1 MDFVALVSASTQ
13 ELMTQGSFY
22 SFGARPADITSVRF
36 PRPTFHHV
44 TERIETR
51 STDVGA
57 SQMIIDGKIK
67 LKNDAQISR
76 FTEKGLAFEDGSTL
90 DADTVVFATG
100 WVKLIHVHHFIYFS
114 MVTLT
119 DLCFTTHMRSLGEA
133 RDPMRKILGPEAGA
147 RLKTIWGLDAEGEIQ
162 GAWRDI
168 GLPRLWCMIGMPSSY
183 FGRGKKN

>member
-22 SFGARPADITSVRF
+22 SFGARPADITLVRF

-44 TERIETR
+44 TERIVTR

-76 FTEKGLAFEDGSTL
+76 FTEKGLAFDDGSTL

-100 WVKLIHVHHFIYFS
+100 WVKLIHVHHFISFFHGDIDGLMLYD
-114 MVTLT
+114 TYAQPW
-119 DLCFTTHMRSLGEA
+119 RSARSDAQNTRTRGWRPSQDNLG
-133 RDPMRKILGPEAGA
+133 
-147 RLKTIWGLDAEGEIQ
+147 
-162 GAWRDI
+162 
-168 GLPRLWCMIGMPSSY
+168 
-183 FGRGKKN
+183 FGRRGRDTGCMA